1 LPVDPNPSWQGYS
14 TAKWSGD
21 TLVVDTIGV
30 RDDSWVDWNG
40 SVITESAKVRE
51 QFQRP
56 DLGHIVIQVTVDDP
70 KAYTKPWT
78 VTIKERLI
86 VDTELIEE
94 VCLEGEKDLPHL
106 K

>member
-1 LPVDPNPSWQGYS
+1 
-14 TAKWSGD
+14 
-21 TLVVDTIGV
+21 
-30 RDDSWVDWNG
+30 
-40 SVITESAKVRE
+40 
-51 QFQRP
+51 
-56 DLGHIVIQVTVDDP
+56 VDDP

-94 VCLEGEKDLPHL
+94 VCLEGEKDLVHL

>member
-1 LPVDPNPSWQGYS
+1 
-14 TAKWSGD
+14 
-21 TLVVDTIGV
+21 
-30 RDDSWVDWNG
+30 
-40 SVITESAKVRE
+40 VRE
-51 QFQRP
+51 QIQRP

-94 VCLEGEKDLPHL
+94 VCLEGEKDLQHL